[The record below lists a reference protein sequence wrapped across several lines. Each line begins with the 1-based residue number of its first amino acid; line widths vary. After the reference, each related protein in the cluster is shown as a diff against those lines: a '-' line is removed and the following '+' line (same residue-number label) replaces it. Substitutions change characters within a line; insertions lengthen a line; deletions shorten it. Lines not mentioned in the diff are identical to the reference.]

1 VQKSRKYR
9 KLKATRVYHG
19 HTQGDSAK
27 IIGISHGGYCL
38 KERGKTDFTIP
49 EGWLLAKAYGMSL
62 EELFPY
68 EDIFLPEEYEEIV
81 RGGIKVKPIPDSKG
95 KGFEVELPEG

>member
-1 VQKSRKYR
+1 M
-9 KLKATRVYHG
+9 KATRVYHG
-19 HTQGDSAK
+19 HTQGDAAK

-81 RGGIKVKPIPDSKG
+81 RGGDKR
-95 KGFEVELPEG
+95 